1 MNAKTRRA
9 IRTFN
14 PEGKL
19 TTARYWIFSSQ
30 SGLGSLS
37 RPCVR
42 KKNKIK
48 NKIITDKPS
57 SIIHYNQLIF
67 HNLLN
72 IAFQTPQKHI

>member
-14 PEGKL
+14 PEGTL

-48 NKIITDKPS
+48 KIITDKTS
-57 SIIHYNQLIF
+57 IIIHYNQLIF
-67 HNLLN
+67 HNL
-72 IAFQTPQKHI
+72 